1 MSMEEDIGYIKGKVE
16 SIENSMNTNWE
27 EQNKLSKRISILEK
41 HTFAFWI
48 IGPILLGAIAFL
60 KDIKKLLGIG

>member
-16 SIENSMNTNWE
+16 SIENSINSNWE
-27 EQNKLSKRISILEK
+27 SQDKLSKRISILEK

-48 IGPILLGAIAFL
+48 IGPVILGAIAFL
-60 KDIKKLLGIG
+60 KDIKKLFGIE

>member
-16 SIENSMNTNWE
+16 SIEDSVNGINS
-27 EQNKLSKRISILEK
+27 QQHKLERRVSILEK
-41 HTFAFWI
+41 HTFVFWI

>member
-1 MSMEEDIGYIKGKVE
+1 MIMEEDKGYIKGKVE
-16 SIENSMNTNWE
+16 SIEDSMNTNWR

-48 IGPILLGAIAFL
+48 IGPVVLGAIAFL
-60 KDIKKLLGIG
+60 KDIKKLFGY